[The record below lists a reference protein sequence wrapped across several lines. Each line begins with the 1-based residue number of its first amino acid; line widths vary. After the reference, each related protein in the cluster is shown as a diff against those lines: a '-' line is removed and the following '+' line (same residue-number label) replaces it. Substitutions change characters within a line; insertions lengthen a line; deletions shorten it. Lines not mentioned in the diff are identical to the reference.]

1 MTATVKEFCRI
12 NGIAENSDN
21 LVDIIYNA
29 LIGGDCDGGLDED
42 CGQGTEK
49 QAPIPDSYAGK
60 TDS

>member
-1 MTATVKEFCRI
+1 MTATVKDFCRI

-29 LIGGDCDGGLDED
+29 LIGGDYDGGFDED
-42 CGQGTEK
+42 CGKAQKGK
-49 QAPIPDSYAGK
+49 APIPDSNAGK

>member
-42 CGQGTEK
+42 CGQGAEK
-49 QAPIPDSYAGK
+49 QAPIPDSNARK